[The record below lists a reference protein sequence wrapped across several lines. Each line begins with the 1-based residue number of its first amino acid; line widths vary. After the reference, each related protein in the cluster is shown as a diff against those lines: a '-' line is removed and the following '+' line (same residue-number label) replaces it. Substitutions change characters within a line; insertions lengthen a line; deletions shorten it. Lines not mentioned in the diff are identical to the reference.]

1 MDHPLK
7 DLRIG
12 ELTQQW
18 AEQQGLLAKYKIET
32 DSTNTWAKTEAFSE
46 SSLDNPLVVYLTES
60 QSQGRGRGQNIWSNA
75 DHGSALLS
83 TWSFDIARPLPP
95 LMTIRFGMALI
106 KACHSTWPFLAFSLK
121 APNDLFVGDKKVAG
135 LLVETVSQGDDH
147 RLLVG
152 LGLNVFASPSEV
164 KTSQSLLGALPEEI
178 PLLGED
184 FIGFLDR
191 WVFEVSESLSRP
203 FDLLSETEQASV
215 KKYLN
220 MYPPTMGSVTRVEAD
235 GSYWMGEK
243 KYSWIE
249 L

>member
-32 DSTNTWAKTEAFSE
+32 DSTNTWAKNEAFTE
-46 SSLDNPLVVYLTES
+46 TVLENPLIVYLTES
-60 QSQGRGRGQNIWSNA
+60 QKLGRGRGQNKWLNA
-75 DHGSALLS
+75 EHGSALLS
-83 TWSFDIARPLPP
+83 TWSFDIAKPLPP
-95 LMTIRFGMALI
+95 LMTVRFGMALI
-106 KACHSTWPFLAFSLK
+106 KACSSTWPFLSFSLK

-135 LLVETVSQGDDH
+135 LLIETVSQGNNH

-152 LGLNVFASPSEV
+152 LGLNVFA
-164 KTSQSLLGALPEEI
+164 KPEEI
-178 PLLGED
+178 TTASSLLHSLPESVPLLGED

-191 WVFEVSESLSRP
+191 WVFEMTESLSRP
-203 FDLLSETEQASV
+203 FEMLSETEQASV

-220 MYPPTMGSVTRVEAD
+220 LFPPTMGTITQVDAD
-235 GSYWMGEK
+235 GSYWIGNK
-243 KYSWIE
+243 KHSWMEI
-249 L
+249 